1 MAFNAAVEA
10 DRVVEFIR
18 DYMERMALMPQLL
31 SGFLAARIAQQ
42 SPQPASQRSA
52 VTAFWE

>member
-18 DYMERMALMPQLL
+18 DYMEKNGPDALL
-31 SGFLAARIAQQ
+31 SWGFRVARIARQ
-42 SPQPASQRSA
+42 SPQPASRRSA